1 MSKNVSIAQAQNIS
15 ARIVEIEATAEK
27 VFGDLER
34 AKRWMHQNNVALGGT
49 PISRMATEEGVAEV
63 RKILSSIAYGGVV

>member
-1 MSKNVSIAQAQNIS
+1 MSKSVSIAQVQNIS
-15 ARIVEIEATAEK
+15 ARIADIDATAEN

-34 AKRWMHQNNVALGGT
+34 AKQWMHQNNLALGGT
-49 PISRMATEEGVAEV
+49 PISRMDTEEGVAEV